1 MTDQEQFAPV
11 PPRTVTLAQ
20 QPQPQ
25 TVFGILNDSGFPSD
39 IRNIS
44 DLPPDFGWMS
54 AIEEYVSNF
63 PVKSSYVGDLTT
75 IYPYDKY
82 QDQHDPGNAR
92 GELSWHWIPF
102 SCSRWWTGCVRLRF
116 IAIKAPRVPCKI
128 LFTYVPD
135 LIGEGAEPKKRL
147 PKIEWDVGMHNNFV
161 LDLIP
166 ANITGPRPTWITWT
180 KPKHLEYDN
189 KQFYT
194 TTHLAPHRSMI
205 CPGKLK
211 VETASASVPGGI
223 FPDTFHVLVFQSFP
237 DAQFYQRTDPRSSK
251 DHIFAFSSTAELPPS
266 QPAPTSVGY
275 GSIRT

>member
-1 MTDQEQFAPV
+1 MTDMENFSPV

-63 PVKSSYVGDLTT
+63 PVKSSYIGPLAE

-82 QDQHDPGNAR
+82 QDQHDPGNMR

-128 LFTYVPD
+128 LFTYTPD
-135 LIGEGAEPKKRL
+135 LINEKDEPRRRL
-147 PKIEWDVGMHNNFV
+147 AKIEWDVGMHNNFV

-180 KPKHLEYDN
+180 KPKYVEYN
-189 KQFYT
+189 NARFFT
-194 TTHLAPHRSMI
+194 GTHMAPHRAMI
-205 CPGKLK
+205 CPGKLN
-211 VETASASVPGGI
+211 VEVASASVPGGI

-237 DAQFYQRTDPRSSK
+237 DAQFYQRTDCRSSK
-251 DHIFAFSSTAELPPS
+251 DHIFAFGGSEEYPASSAAPSSTDYATL
-266 QPAPTSVGY
+266 AV
-275 GSIRT
+275 